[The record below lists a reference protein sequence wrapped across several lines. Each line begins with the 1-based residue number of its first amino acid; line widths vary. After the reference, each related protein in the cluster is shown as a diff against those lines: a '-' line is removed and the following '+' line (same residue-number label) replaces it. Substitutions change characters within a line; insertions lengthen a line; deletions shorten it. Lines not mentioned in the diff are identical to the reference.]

1 MKKILITGC
10 AGFIGYHTCSRFLD
24 EKYEVI
30 GIDNINS
37 YYDIDLKK
45 NRLKLLKQRSNFK
58 FKKIDIENKKSLSKI
73 FRKYKFSYVINL
85 AAQAGVRH
93 SISNPQEYISSN
105 IIGFYNLIDECKS
118 KNINNFVYASSSSVY
133 GANNKFP
140 YKEKYI
146 TDTPMSLYAATKK
159 ANEVIAYSYS
169 HIHKLRTTGLRFFTV
184 YGPWGRPDMAL
195 YDFTKKISNNKPIK
209 VFNYG
214 KHKRDFTYIDDII
227 NGIYLTTLRFEK
239 NSRKQKVSKI
249 YNLSSNNPIELNK
262 FISEIEKNL
271 GKKAKKVFLPM
282 QLGDVEKTHGSNT
295 ELRKEFGYKTK
306 VNYRKGIKL
315 FIEWYKNYHKKR

>member
-24 EKYEVI
+24 ENYEVV
-30 GIDNINS
+30 GIDNLNS
-37 YYDIDLKK
+37 YYDIELKK
-45 NRLKLLKQRSNFK
+45 DRLKLLKKRSNFK
-58 FKKIDIENKKSLSKI
+58 FKKIDIENRNSLSKI
-73 FRKYKFSYVINL
+73 FKTHKFSYVINL

-93 SISNPQEYISSN
+93 SINNPQEYISSN
-105 IIGFYNLIDECKS
+105 IIGFYNLLDECKS
-118 KNINNFVYASSSSVY
+118 KSIKNFVYASSSSVY
-133 GANNKFP
+133 GANNQFP
-140 YKEKYI
+140 YKEKYT

-159 ANEVIAYSYS
+159 TNEVIAYSYS
-169 HIHKLRTTGLRFFTV
+169 HIYKLRTTGLRFFTV

-214 KHKRDFTYIDDII
+214 KHKRDFTYIDDIV
-227 NGIYLTTLRFEK
+227 NGVFLTTLRFEK
-239 NSRKQKVSKI
+239 NPKKQKLSKI
-249 YNLSSNNPIELNK
+249 YNLSSNSPIELNK

-271 GKKAKKVFLPM
+271 GKKGKKIFLPM
-282 QLGDVEKTHGSNT
+282 QLGDVEKTHGSNA
-295 ELRKEFGYKTK
+295 ELRKEFGYKTR
-306 VNYRKGIKL
+306 VNYKKGINI